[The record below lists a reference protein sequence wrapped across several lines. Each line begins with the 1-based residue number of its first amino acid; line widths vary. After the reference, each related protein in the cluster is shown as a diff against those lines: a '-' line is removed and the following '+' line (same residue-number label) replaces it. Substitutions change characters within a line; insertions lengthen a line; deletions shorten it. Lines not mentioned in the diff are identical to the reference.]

1 MKQGKQLAK
10 PPVKSATAEA
20 NCCILSYTCIYLT
33 TKGIC
38 ICKNVQCGKTYNQ
51 GNGTRLKH
59 SFFSLLYSLSKS
71 TRPFSKKLTNSGE
84 QPGDALQREVREE
97 LGVTDFTPTFIMR
110 YVFESAIEKELVNT
124 FKTIYNGPFS
134 PDPEELDEGKFWSL
148 EEIES
153 NLGKGIFTPNF
164 ESEYKRLKKECL

>member
-1 MKQGKQLAK
+1 M
-10 PPVKSATAEA
+10 
-20 NCCILSYTCIYLT
+20 
-33 TKGIC
+33 
-38 ICKNVQCGKTYNQ
+38 
-51 GNGTRLKH
+51 
-59 SFFSLLYSLSKS
+59 
-71 TRPFSKKLTNSGE
+71 
-84 QPGDALQREVREE
+84 
-97 LGVTDFTPTFIMR
+97 
-110 YVFESAIEKELVNT
+110 ELVNT